1 MQLLAM
7 GAFIIKE
14 QGDDVGG
21 FRRTDQRH
29 GVGVEGGQ
37 IVLQLAAAIDGRR
50 NKVNLAGCHNTG
62 QDQTDRGETY
72 RWQTASSPE
81 PSPAGTSTSPDAIP
95 RTSPPSCRSSRKPA

>member
-1 MQLLAM
+1 MQLVAM

-72 RWQTASSPE
+72 RWQTANDAPWDGCGNILDWRCGIVVELSRRF
-81 PSPAGTSTSPDAIP
+81 PDY
-95 RTSPPSCRSSRKPA
+95 